1 MKTYMNRIDREHH
14 VFMLV
19 AWDYLNTWLEKTNC
33 LSPEERKRVK
43 TATTHLLR
51 ASDSL
56 VARMDKDYTKKL
68 LREVGNIE
76 ISMGHKSKIKR
87 DNQEETVE
95 IKLDD
100 IYDLAS
106 HALAECVDCKDKN
119 FKKCDKYKLFM
130 KLNIPVAQE
139 QTDGCPYEN

>member
-14 VFMLV
+14 IFMLV
-19 AWDYLNTWLEKTNC
+19 AWDYLNAWLKKTNC

-43 TATTHLLR
+43 TATTHMLR
-51 ASDSL
+51 ASDSI
-56 VARMDKDYTKKL
+56 VARMDKDYAKKL
-68 LREVGNIE
+68 LREAGNVE
-76 ISMGHKSKIKR
+76 INMGYKSKIKR
-87 DNQEETVE
+87 DDQEETVK

-100 IYDLAS
+100 LYDLAS
-106 HALAECVDCKDKN
+106 HALTECVDCKDKN

>member
-14 VFMLV
+14 IFILV
-19 AWDYLNTWLEKTNC
+19 AWDYLNAWLEKTNC
-33 LSPEERKRVK
+33 LSPEERKRIK

-51 ASDSL
+51 VSDSL
-56 VARMDKDYTKKL
+56 VARIDKDYAKKL
-68 LREVGNIE
+68 IREARNIE
-76 ISMGHKSKIKR
+76 ISMGYKSKIKR
-87 DNQEETVE
+87 NNQEETLE

-100 IYDLAS
+100 LYDLAS
-106 HALAECVDCKDKN
+106 HALTECVDCKDKN
-119 FKKCDKYKLFM
+119 FKKCEKYKLFM

>member
-14 VFMLV
+14 MFMLI

-33 LSPEERKRVK
+33 LTPQERKRVK

-51 ASDSL
+51 TSDSI
-56 VARMDKDYTKKL
+56 VARMDRDYAKKII
-68 LREVGNIE
+68 RDAGSIEVR
-76 ISMGHKSKIKR
+76 MDYKSTIKR

-100 IYDLAS
+100 LYDIAN
-106 HALAECVDCKDKN
+106 HALAECVGCKNKR
-119 FKKCDKYKLFM
+119 FKRCEKYKLFM
-130 KLNIPVAQE
+130 KLDIPVAQE